1 MQEADDYTRVIISD
15 LHLGSAYSKEAELS
29 SFLETIEFDE
39 IILAGDI
46 IEFLRV
52 PTFTKGTLEIFKKLT
67 ESNKKI
73 VYVVGNHDDA
83 FENFVGDQ
91 IAGIE
96 FVRQYDFLYAGRKY
110 RVQHGDQYDGGI
122 VKWRYTIEFISLI
135 QNIIERVFRI
145 NLTSWW
151 AKRQIKKRKL
161 IRIWDIV
168 QWNNDADVFIMGHT
182 HNPEVLIW
190 VDKEECIKTYINTGD
205 WVDNCTYVIVK
216 DDQVRLRKYQQAQ
229 D

>member
-15 LHLGSAYSKEAELS
+15 LHLGSVYSKETELS
-29 SFLETIEFDE
+29 SFLDTIEFDE

-67 ESNKKI
+67 ESKKKI
-73 VYVVGNHDDA
+73 IYVVGNHDDA
-83 FENFVGDQ
+83 FENFVGAQ

-96 FVRQYDFLYAGRKY
+96 FVRQYDFSYAGRKY
-110 RVQHGDQYDGGI
+110 RVQHGDQYDNGI

-161 IRIWDIV
+161 IRVWDIV
-168 QWNNDADVFIMGHT
+168 QWHNDADVFIMGHT

-190 VDKEECIKTYINTGD
+190 VDKQEKIKTYINTGD

-216 DDQVRLRKYQQAQ
+216 DSQVRLRKYQQ
-229 D
+229 

>member
-1 MQEADDYTRVIISD
+1 MKGVDDYTRVIISD
-15 LHLGSAYSKEAELS
+15 LHLGSVYSKEAELS
-29 SFLETIEFDE
+29 NFLDSIEFDE

-52 PTFTKGTLEIFKKLT
+52 PTFTKGTLAIFKKLT
-67 ESNKKI
+67 TSNKKI
-73 VYVVGNHDDA
+73 IYVVGNHDDA
-83 FENFVGDQ
+83 FENFVGEQ

-96 FVRQYDFLYAGRKY
+96 FVRQYDFLYAGRRY
-110 RVQHGDQYDGGI
+110 RVQHGDQYDSGVI
-122 VKWRYTIEFISLI
+122 KWRYTIEFISLI

-161 IRIWDIV
+161 IWIWDIV
-168 QWNNDADVFIMGHT
+168 QWNDDADVFIMGHT

-205 WVDNCTYVIVK
+205 WIDNCTYVIVK
-216 DDQVRLRKYQQAQ
+216 DNQVRLRKYQQAP